1 MVRMN
6 KQMNIPEMQRVMM
19 EFEKQ
24 SDIMDMK
31 VGTACLPPML
41 LGK

>member
-1 MVRMN
+1 MIRMN

-24 SDIMDMK
+24 SEIMDMK
-31 VGTACLPPML
+31 EELMSEVAHPQLH
-41 LGK
+41 